1 VFVVVRKSAAA
12 GDVHAVDR
20 VVEHVLRALDGFDIG
35 DASIDLTIGVGGA
48 QAIGKASAET
58 ERVLQRPIPVFKT
71 TEDRFVL
78 GIVLEPTKE
87 LNQPD
92 SQNDVYSAD
101 EVREA
106 AYGFMEDYQAIGLQH
121 RDDITDHVRILL
133 NWITLEDTVISGQ
146 DVAKGTWLLGLRILD
161 DALWQ
166 SIKDGDITG
175 FSIGGVAN
183 RQPTAA

>member
-1 VFVVVRKSAAA
+1 MF
-12 GDVHAVDR
+12 
-20 VVEHVLRALDGFDIG
+20 RALDNFDMG
-35 DASIDLTIGVGGA
+35 DAPIDLTIGVGVYSV
-48 QAIGKASAET
+48 GKASAET

-71 TEDRFVL
+71 AEERFVL

-87 LNQPD
+87 LNKPD

-133 NWITLEDTVISGQ
+133 NWIALEDTVIAGQ

-161 DALWQ
+161 DELWS
-166 SIKDGDITG
+166 SIKDGTCTG
-175 FSIGGVAN
+175 FSIGGVAS
-183 RQPTAA
+183 RAPLVE